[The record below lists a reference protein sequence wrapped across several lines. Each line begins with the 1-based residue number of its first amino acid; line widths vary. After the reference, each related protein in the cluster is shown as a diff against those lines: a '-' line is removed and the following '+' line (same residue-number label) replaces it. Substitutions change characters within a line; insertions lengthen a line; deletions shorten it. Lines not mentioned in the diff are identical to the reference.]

1 MNILIVNPSKIP
13 ALLYGGTERVI
24 WYLAKELTKMGHKV
38 RFLVAE
44 GSNCDFA
51 DVIPLQKNKSLNSQI
66 PNDTDIVHFNFPINE
81 EISKPYIVTIH
92 GNSNSGQVFDINTVF
107 VSRNHA
113 QRHNSESYVYNGLDW
128 DDYRM
133 PDFSAKRNYFH
144 FLGNAAWRVK
154 NVKGA
159 IKITEKAGAKLVVMG
174 GKRINFKMGFRLT
187 LSPRVRFYGMVG
199 GEKKN
204 NLIKASAGLIFPV
217 LWDEPFGLAITE
229 SMYFGCPVFGTPR
242 GSLPELVNDK
252 LGFLSNDYNQ
262 IAEAVKNADS
272 YNTKFISEY
281 ARENFNSKIMAE
293 KYLEKYLLV
302 LNGKKLNNHN
312 PISN

>member
-44 GSNCDFA
+44 GSYCNFA
-51 DVIPLQKNKSLNSQI
+51 DVIPFQKNKSYNFQI
-66 PNDTDIVHFNFPINE
+66 PDDTDIVHFNFPINE
-81 EISKPYIVTIH
+81 EISKPYIITIH
-92 GNSNSGQVFDINTVF
+92 GNSFSGQIFDLNTVF

-128 DDYRM
+128 DDYGM

-154 NVKGA
+154 NVRGA
-159 IKITEKAGAKLVVMG
+159 IKIAEKAGVKLVVMG
-174 GKRINFKMGFRLT
+174 GMRINFKMGFRLT
-187 LSPRVRFYGMVG
+187 LSPSVSFYGMVG

-204 NLIKASAGLIFPV
+204 NIIKKSAGLIFPV

-242 GSLPELVNDK
+242 GSLPELVNENF
-252 LGFLSNDYNQ
+252 GFLSNDYDK
-262 IAEAVKNADS
+262 IAEAVKNSDN
-272 YNTKFISEY
+272 YNRKLISEY

-293 KYLEKYLLV
+293 KYIEKYLLV
-302 LNGKKLNNHN
+302 LNGKSLNARN
-312 PISN
+312 PKSN

>member
-38 RFLVAE
+38 KFLVAE
-44 GSNCDFA
+44 GSYCDFA
-51 DVIPLQKNKSLNSQI
+51 DVIPLQKNKSFNSQI
-66 PNDTDIVHFNFPINE
+66 PDDTDIVHFNFPIHE

-92 GNSNSGQVFDINTVF
+92 GNSNPGQVFDVNTVF

-113 QRHNSESYVYNGLDW
+113 QRHNSESYIYNGLDW
-128 DDYRM
+128 NDYGK
-133 PDFSAKRNYFH
+133 PDFSVKRNYFH

-159 IKITEKAGAKLVVMG
+159 IKIAEKAGAKLVVMG

-204 NLIKASAGLIFPV
+204 NIIKVSAGLIFPV

-293 KYLEKYLLV
+293 KYLEKYLLI

>member
-44 GSNCDFA
+44 GSYCDFA
-51 DVIPLQKNKSLNSQI
+51 DVIPLQKNKSFNSQI
-66 PNDTDIVHFNFPINE
+66 PDDIDIVHFNFPINE

-92 GNSNSGQVFDINTVF
+92 GNSSPGQVFDVNTVF

-113 QRHNSESYVYNGLDW
+113 QRHNAESYVYNGLDW
-128 DDYRM
+128 DDYGT

-154 NVKGA
+154 NVRGA
-159 IKITEKAGAKLVVMG
+159 INIAEKAGVKLVVMG
-174 GKRINFKMGFRLT
+174 GNRVNFKMGFRIT
-187 LSPRVRFYGMVG
+187 FSPRVRFYGMVG

-204 NLIKASAGLIFPV
+204 NIIKESSGLIFPV

-262 IAEAVKNADS
+262 IAEAVKNAD
-272 YNTKFISEY
+272 KFNRKYISEY

-302 LNGKKLNNHN
+302 LNGKKLNIPN
-312 PISN
+312 PKSN